1 MQIQFTFKVVLAMA
15 IISVGFFSAVLLWF
29 SPRNQLANR
38 FLAGLMTAIACWQ
51 IDGFFRVSGL
61 YGQNANL
68 YFLPIFYSFAFG
80 PLIYFYVRSLT
91 NISFRFEAKH
101 LWHFLPVTAQAGLY
115 IFLSLSSYEFRNWF
129 WANVHYPLTYSIEF
143 DGTLVSLL
151 VYLFFS
157 LRLLQKYRRYVQE
170 NFSETSQLTLRWL
183 RALLLILAVLCVQ
196 WTVEIILRDVY
207 HNFYNYDYSYW
218 LLGLLLITLGAAGLQ
233 QSNLAT
239 VQFRDE
245 PIDETTPLIK
255 AATDINADYVERVRR
270 AMDTDKYYLNPT
282 LTLLELAQHVGL
294 NPKVVSQ
301 VINTGIGKSFN
312 DFVNEYRVDEV
323 RKRLRTDDL
332 NRYTLL
338 GIAFESG
345 FNSKTTFN
353 RIFKQHTGQ
362 SPSAFASARQE
373 QQNPSTIKGQEGID
387 GSTAAD
393 TAS

>member
-1 MQIQFTFKVVLAMA
+1 MQIRFTFEVVLAMA
-15 IISVGFFSAVLLWF
+15 IISVGFFSAGLLWF
-29 SPRNQLANR
+29 TPRNQQANR
-38 FLAGLMTAIACWQ
+38 FLAGLMTAISCWQ

-91 NISFRFEAKH
+91 NIEFRFKRKH
-101 LWHFLPVTAQAGLY
+101 LWHFLPVIIQAGLY
-115 IFLSLSSYEFRNWF
+115 LFLSVRSYEFRNWF
-129 WANVHYPLTYSIEF
+129 WANVHFPVTYSVEF
-143 DGTLVSLL
+143 DGTLISLL

-157 LRLLQKYRRYVQE
+157 LRLLQRYGRYVQE

-183 RALLLILAVLCVQ
+183 RALLSILAVVCVQ
-196 WTVEIILRDVY
+196 WAVEIVLRDVY
-207 HNFYNYDYSYW
+207 HSFYQYDHSYW
-218 LLGLLLITLGAAGLQ
+218 LLGLLLIVLGAAGLQ
-233 QSNLAT
+233 QGNLST
-239 VQFRDE
+239 VQFREE
-245 PIDETTPLIK
+245 PTDTT
-255 AATDINADYVERVRR
+255 AAPVKVTADINAAYVERVRR
-270 AMDTDKYYLNPT
+270 AMDTDKCYLNPT

-362 SPSAFASARQE
+362 SPSEFANQITP
-373 QQNPSTIKGQEGID
+373 PSLPPLQTGEGQLG
-387 GSTAAD
+387 
-393 TAS
+393 